1 MIQLLSDR
9 RQTGNEA
16 EKSMWMCV
24 GQVQGRAL
32 AKMPED
38 TPEVGAELNRSQ
50 EGDTASSLSRSD
62 VAWSKHS

>member
-9 RQTGNEA
+9 RQKGNEA
-16 EKSMWMCV
+16 EKPMWMRV
-24 GQVQGRAL
+24 GQVQGEAL

-62 VAWSKHS
+62 VAWPKHS